1 MAAIQN
7 LFYTISMIK
16 ALSTTIVFKRQM
28 VLKTSGARLELIGI
42 LSLHH
47 MENVEMTVPKVN

>member
-1 MAAIQN
+1 
-7 LFYTISMIK
+7 MIK

-47 MENVEMTVPKVN
+47 MENAEMTVPKVK